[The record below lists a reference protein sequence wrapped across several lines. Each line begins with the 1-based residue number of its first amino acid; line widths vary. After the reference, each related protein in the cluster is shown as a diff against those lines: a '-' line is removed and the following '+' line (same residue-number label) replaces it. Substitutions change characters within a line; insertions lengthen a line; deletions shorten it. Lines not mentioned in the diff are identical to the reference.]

1 MAKSQRGIGIAM
13 SYISVAIG
21 LISTL
26 LYTPVM
32 TSIVGEVDYGIY
44 SWALGIIQNLSLF
57 QMGLY
62 ATFTRFYSRL
72 QAKRDRE
79 GLARLNGLFLC
90 MYLVIAVI
98 AFICGLLLMQI
109 SGTLI
114 AWPSEIA
121 SHPELINQTRVL
133 MLVMIINIC
142 ITFPTYIFESNIM
155 VREQFILLRAITILR
170 QICNP
175 LLSLPLLFL
184 GFGNMS
190 LSLATMAVTM
200 ATSVIY
206 IVYCFKVLKIRFKFY
221 IPRLADLREIFGFSF
236 FVMINLIVDQINWS
250 LDRILL
256 GSLVSASAVTI
267 YSLADQLSRYF
278 FNFSSTISD
287 VFTPKIHRI
296 VASGSDDW
304 ELTRLFTQVARI
316 QFMVLSLIIF
326 GFFGV
331 GEYFSSL
338 YGAASENYHEVYR
351 VTMILFFAVLIPAIQ
366 YMAIPILQAKNMHR
380 FKAFA
385 NLAIVL
391 SNAICSIPLSLM
403 WGPTG
408 AALGTLIMNVLGN
421 MALNWY
427 YHTRVGLDMR
437 YFWRNMLRIMRGFVL
452 PLCCTLIVHY
462 VIVPDSF
469 VSMILCG
476 LLIVVTYCVS
486 ILKWSMNRREQHTV
500 FGFLERI
507 FPSMR

>member
-1 MAKSQRGIGIAM
+1 
-13 SYISVAIG
+13 
-21 LISTL
+21 
-26 LYTPVM
+26 
-32 TSIVGEVDYGIY
+32 
-44 SWALGIIQNLSLF
+44 
-57 QMGLY
+57 
-62 ATFTRFYSRL
+62 
-72 QAKRDRE
+72 
-79 GLARLNGLFLC
+79 
-90 MYLVIAVI
+90 
-98 AFICGLLLMQI
+98 MQI

-200 ATSVIY
+200 TTSVIY

-351 VTMILFFAVLIPAIQ
+351 VTMILFFAGAHSGHSVYGHSDSAGQ
-366 YMAIPILQAKNMHR
+366 KHASLQGICESGHC
-380 FKAFA
+380 AFQCD
-385 NLAIVL
+385 LFDPPKSDV
-391 SNAICSIPLSLM
+391 
-403 WGPTG
+403 G
-408 AALGTLIMNVLGN
+408 AYRSCFGHADHELCWET
-421 MALNWY
+421 WY
-427 YHTRVGLDMR
+427 
-437 YFWRNMLRIMRGFVL
+437 
-452 PLCCTLIVHY
+452 
-462 VIVPDSF
+462 
-469 VSMILCG
+469 
-476 LLIVVTYCVS
+476 
-486 ILKWSMNRREQHTV
+486 
-500 FGFLERI
+500 
-507 FPSMR
+507 